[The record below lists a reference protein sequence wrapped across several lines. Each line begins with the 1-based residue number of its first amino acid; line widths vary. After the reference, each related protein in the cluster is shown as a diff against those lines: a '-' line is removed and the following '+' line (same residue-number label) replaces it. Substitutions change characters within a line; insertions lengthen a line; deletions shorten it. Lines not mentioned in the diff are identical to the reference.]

1 MLSQGDRFETFL
13 RRSYNMTIF
22 SMGDAT
28 IPQQVARHPLDPLSE
43 EEINQTTHILNA
55 SGKITPRMRIL
66 AYSLHEPPKGD
77 VLAFRPGQQVQ
88 REVFVVIRDH
98 ERQLTIESIV
108 SLTEQKIR
116 TWRER
121 HDVQPALTYPEVFAA
136 MQTAFD
142 DAAFH
147 AALAKR
153 GITDLSPV
161 VLFPFTAGN
170 WGPEDAA
177 ERGRLI
183 RLQAS
188 ISEGSEDNYYARP
201 IEGVIVTVE
210 LDSMTVRVDDHGVV
224 PVPQHSGNYTATG
237 ITAPEN
243 IPYFPQG
250 PRKDLKLIL
259 ITQPQGVSFN
269 DEGYQVNWQK

>member
-1 MLSQGDRFETFL
+1 
-13 RRSYNMTIF
+13 MTIP

-55 SGKITPRMRIL
+55 SGKITPRMRIM

-136 MQTAFD
+136 MQAAFD

-153 GITDLSPV
+153 GITDLASV
-161 VLFPFTAGN
+161 VLFPWTAGN
-170 WGPEDAA
+170 WDTEDAA
-177 ERGRLI
+177 EQGRLI
-183 RLQAS
+183 RLQATVS
-188 ISEGSEDNYYARP
+188 KGPEDNYYAHP

-210 LDSMTVRVDDHGVV
+210 LDSMKV
-224 PVPQHSGNYTATG
+224 AK
-237 ITAPEN
+237 IE
-243 IPYFPQG
+243 
-250 PRKDLKLIL
+250 DLKLICERGFVFG
-259 ITQPQGVSFN
+259 IF
-269 DEGYQVNWQK
+269 QVHSTYPMTVGFQSLDNSSGRDASQIGFA